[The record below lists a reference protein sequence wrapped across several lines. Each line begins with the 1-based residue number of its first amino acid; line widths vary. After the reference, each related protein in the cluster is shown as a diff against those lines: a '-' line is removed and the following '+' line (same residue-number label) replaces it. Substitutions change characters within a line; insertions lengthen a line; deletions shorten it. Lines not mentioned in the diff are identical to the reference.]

1 MIADKVRTNAYVE
14 ALRRAVKP
22 GSIVLDIGTG
32 TGFFAML
39 ACKFGARKVYAV
51 EPADAIQVAREIAAA
66 NGYADRIEFFQ
77 NLSTRITLSERVDVV
92 ISDLRGVLPLFQHHI
107 PSIIDARERLLKPGG
122 CLIPLSDTLWVAI
135 AKTSKLY
142 HDHVK
147 PWNNSHYGLDM
158 KAALK
163 IVTNSWS
170 KRRVKLERLLGKPKC
185 WATLDYAKIKSPNV
199 SGKVTWT
206 VGRAGM
212 AYGLSVWF
220 DAMLAKGIPLTNAPS
235 SPELIYGSIFIPWS
249 KPVALTVG
257 DTVIVK
263 LHADLVVK
271 DYVWRWDTQILD
283 QGHPTRIKADF
294 RQSTFFGVPLS
305 PEQLRKKAS
314 SYVPKLNEDGKVDQ
328 FVLGL
333 LNSDISL
340 REIANSVLDQFPD
353 RFAKWENALTHVAEL
368 SQKYSQ

>member
-1 MIADKVRTNAYVE
+1 
-14 ALRRAVKP
+14 
-22 GSIVLDIGTG
+22 
-32 TGFFAML
+32 
-39 ACKFGARKVYAV
+39 
-51 EPADAIQVAREIAAA
+51 
-66 NGYADRIEFFQ
+66 
-77 NLSTRITLSERVDVV
+77 
-92 ISDLRGVLPLFQHHI
+92 
-107 PSIIDARERLLKPGG
+107 
-122 CLIPLSDTLWVAI
+122 
-135 AKTSKLY
+135 
-142 HDHVK
+142 
-147 PWNNSHYGLDM
+147 
-158 KAALK
+158 
-163 IVTNSWS
+163 
-170 KRRVKLERLLGKPKC
+170 
-185 WATLDYAKIKSPNV
+185 
-199 SGKVTWT
+199 
-206 VGRAGM
+206 
-212 AYGLSVWF
+212 
-220 DAMLAKGIPLTNAPS
+220 
-235 SPELIYGSIFIPWS
+235 
-249 KPVALTVG
+249 
-257 DTVIVK
+257 VIVK